1 MKRILASLL
10 SAILFVSPIGL
21 GAARMTVGA
30 ESFNDPLSSV
40 FKAFSDVKR
49 DDLYGEYMNE
59 AFMSNV
65 MHGTSSN
72 SFEPQTCLTRAMLV
86 TVLFRANFEPLFRG
100 DDAKDDLAERDAND
114 YVGQKF
120 SDVRSGAWYESALGW
135 ASELHIISGYPDGT
149 FRPNAVV
156 TREEAA
162 VIFARYYKLKA
173 RLLPSSENGMVKYI
187 APADYESISDWA
199 REAYRFCVSIELFD
213 VKRKDVDYDGTDTY
227 YFRPQGSVTR
237 AETAYF
243 ACKLFRPMR
252 DWEFKD
258 IEGFVKYPVLE
269 YVPCFE

>member
-10 SAILFVSPIGL
+10 SAILFVSPVGL

-30 ESFNDPLSSV
+30 ESFTDPVYTV
-40 FKAFSDVKR
+40 FDVFSDVKR

-59 AFMSNV
+59 AFICNV
-65 MHGTSSN
+65 MHGTGASR
-72 SFEPQTCLTRAMLV
+72 FEPQTTLTRAMLV

-100 DDAKDDLAERDAND
+100 DDAKDDSELRDAGD

-120 SDVRSGAWYESALGW
+120 RDTRSGAWYESALNW

-173 RLLPSSENGMVKYI
+173 RLLPSGENGTVEYI
-187 APADYESISDWA
+187 APADYDEIAEWA
-199 REAYRFCVSIELFD
+199 RDAYRFCVSIELFD

-243 ACKLFRPMR
+243 ACKMFRPMR

-258 IEGFVKYPVLE
+258 IEGFAKYPILE